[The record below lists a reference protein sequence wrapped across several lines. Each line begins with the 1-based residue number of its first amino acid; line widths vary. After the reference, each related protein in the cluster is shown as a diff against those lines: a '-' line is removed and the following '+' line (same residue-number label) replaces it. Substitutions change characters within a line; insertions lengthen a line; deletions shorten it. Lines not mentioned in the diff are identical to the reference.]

1 MLNEEHAFM
10 GEAIMTWHTTTTTKA
25 ELTHLLANIRH
36 QGGTVASCHRCSA
49 GLQITWFT
57 L

>member
-1 MLNEEHAFM
+1 
-10 GEAIMTWHTTTTTKA
+10 MTWHTSTTTRDKLDA
-25 ELTHLLANIRH
+25 LIREIRG
-36 QGGTVASCHRCSA
+36 QGGTIASCQRCTA